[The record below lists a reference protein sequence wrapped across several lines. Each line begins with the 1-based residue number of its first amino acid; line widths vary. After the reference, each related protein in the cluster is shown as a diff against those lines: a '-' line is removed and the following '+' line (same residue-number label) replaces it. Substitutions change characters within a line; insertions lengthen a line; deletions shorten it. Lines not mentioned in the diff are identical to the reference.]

1 MRKVVKAK
9 SSVRRTRVLRLIPP
23 TAAEERDINRGI
35 AADEDTYVPTDAEF
49 AQMKPFRGRPVGSGS
64 RVSITLRLDKN
75 VISRFRATGPGWQTR
90 LNELLVRAA
99 QRARI

>member
-1 MRKVVKAK
+1 
-9 SSVRRTRVLRLIPP
+9 LRLIPP
-23 TAAEERDINRGI
+23 TAAEERAINRGI

-49 AQMKPFRGRPVGSGS
+49 AQMKPFRGRPAGSGS